1 MWHTQ
6 THSLMK
12 LSQSTISSDGS
23 GGGGGS
29 LTAAAAV
36 EER

>member
-1 MWHTQ
+1 MQ

-29 LTAAAAV
+29 FKAAAAG
-36 EER
+36 EGR